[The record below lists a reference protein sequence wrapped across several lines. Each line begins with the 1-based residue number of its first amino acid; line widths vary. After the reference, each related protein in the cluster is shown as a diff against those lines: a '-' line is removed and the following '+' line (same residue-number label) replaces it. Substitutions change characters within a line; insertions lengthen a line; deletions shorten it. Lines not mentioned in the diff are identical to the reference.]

1 MMKERIEKGDIV
13 LINKSGKYHKQVG
26 EVSEVDYN
34 IFFVKIV
41 IVKLGAQEE
50 TFEEKDLQLKTKKPN
65 IEEIIVSIDK
75 NIEQVD
81 KISNLPTKEK
91 VELPNRLKYLK
102 LDIPKLDKQL
112 IQKNFDSIDK
122 ILTAA
127 READSSASF
136 WQQIDP
142 NLEKI
147 SWWIRT
153 CL

>member
-1 MMKERIEKGDIV
+1 MKDKIEKGDIV
-13 LINKSGKYHKQVG
+13 LVNKSEKYHNQVG

-41 IVKLGAQEE
+41 IVKLGNQEE
-50 TFEEKDLQLKTKKPN
+50 TFEEKDLQLQTKKPSL
-65 IEEIIVSIDK
+65 EEVVASIDK
-75 NIEQVD
+75 ILEQVEQ
-81 KISNLPTKEK
+81 ITSLPTKEQ

-112 IQKNFDSIDK
+112 IKKNFDVIDK
-122 ILTAA
+122 IFAA
-127 READSSASF
+127 TREADSSASF
-136 WQQIDP
+136 WQEIDP

-153 CL
+153 SL

>member
-1 MMKERIEKGDIV
+1 MNNKIEKGDIV
-13 LINKSGKYHKQVG
+13 VINKSGKYYQQVG

-41 IVKLGAQEE
+41 LVKLGNQEE
-50 TFEEKDLQLKTKKPN
+50 TFEEKDLQLQTKKPSLQEV
-65 IEEIIVSIDK
+65 ITSIDK
-75 NIEQVD
+75 ILEQVD
-81 KISNLPTKEK
+81 RICHLPTQEK

-112 IQKNFDSIDK
+112 IQNNFDSIDK
-122 ILTAA
+122 ILAA
-127 READSSASF
+127 TREIDSSASF
-136 WQQIDP
+136 WQEIDP

-153 CL
+153 SL

>member
-1 MMKERIEKGDIV
+1 MKDRIEKGDIV
-13 LINKSGKYHKQVG
+13 LINKSGKYHNQVG

-41 IVKLGAQEE
+41 LVKLDNQQEA
-50 TFEEKDLQLKTKKPN
+50 FEEKDLQLQTKKPSLKEV
-65 IEEIIVSIDK
+65 IAS
-75 NIEQVD
+75 VD
-81 KISNLPTKEK
+81 KILEQVEQIPHLPAKEQ

-102 LDIPKLDKQL
+102 LDIPKLDKHV

-122 ILTAA
+122 ILAAA

-136 WQQIDP
+136 WQEIDP
-142 NLEKI
+142 NLQKI

-153 CL
+153 SL

>member
-1 MMKERIEKGDIV
+1 MNNRIEKGDIV
-13 LINKSGKYHKQVG
+13 FVNKSGKYHQQVG

-41 IVKLGAQEE
+41 IVKLGNEE
-50 TFEEKDLQLKTKKPN
+50 EAFEEKDLQLKTKKPN
-65 IEEIIVSIDK
+65 LQEVIISIDK
-75 NIEQVD
+75 ILEQVTL
-81 KISNLPTKEK
+81 IINLPTREQ

-112 IQKNFDSIDK
+112 IQKNFNSID
-122 ILTAA
+122 IIFTEI

-136 WQQIDP
+136 WQEIDP

-153 CL
+153 SL

>member
-1 MMKERIEKGDIV
+1 MNNRIEKGDIV
-13 LINKSGKYHKQVG
+13 VINKSGKYYQQVG

-41 IVKLGAQEE
+41 LVKLSNQEE
-50 TFEEKDLQLKTKKPN
+50 AFEEKDLQLKTKKPSLQ
-65 IEEIIVSIDK
+65 EIIVSVDTIL
-75 NIEQVD
+75 EQVAQ
-81 KISNLPTKEK
+81 IAHLQAKEK

-112 IQKNFDSIDK
+112 IQKNFDSIDR
-122 ILTAA
+122 ILVTI
-127 READSSASF
+127 RETDSSASF
-136 WQQIDP
+136 WQEIDP

-153 CL
+153 SL

>member
-1 MMKERIEKGDIV
+1 MKDKIEKGDIV
-13 LINKSGKYHKQVG
+13 LINKSGKYYNQVG
-26 EVSEVDYN
+26 EVSGVDYN

-41 IVKLGAQEE
+41 TVKLGDQEE
-50 TFEEKDLQLKTKKPN
+50 GFEEKDLKLQAKKPG
-65 IEEIIVSIDK
+65 IEEVIASIDK
-75 NIEQVD
+75 ILEQVEQ
-81 KISNLPTKEK
+81 IINLPTKEQ

-112 IQKNFDSIDK
+112 IQKNFDSIDQ
-122 ILTAA
+122 IFAAA

-136 WQQIDP
+136 WQKIDS

-153 CL
+153 SL

>member
-1 MMKERIEKGDIV
+1 MNDRIEKGDIV
-13 LINKSGKYHKQVG
+13 VINKSGKCYKQVG
-26 EVSEVDYN
+26 EVSEIDYN

-41 IVKLGAQEE
+41 IVKLGNEE
-50 TFEEKDLQLKTKKPN
+50 ANFEEKDLQLQTKKPSLQEV
-65 IEEIIVSIDK
+65 IASIDK
-75 NIEQVD
+75 IIEQVD
-81 KISNLPTKEK
+81 QIGHLPTREK

-122 ILTAA
+122 ILAA
-127 READSSASF
+127 TREADSSASF
-136 WQQIDP
+136 WQEIDS

-153 CL
+153 SL

>member
-1 MMKERIEKGDIV
+1 MNNRIEKGDIV
-13 LINKSGKYHKQVG
+13 VINKNGKYDQQVG
-26 EVSEVDYN
+26 EVSQVDYN

-41 IVKLGAQEE
+41 LVKLGNQEE
-50 TFEEKDLQLKTKKPN
+50 AFEEKDLQLKTKKPSLQ
-65 IEEIIVSIDK
+65 EITVSIDT
-75 NIEQVD
+75 ILEQVAQIPD
-81 KISNLPTKEK
+81 LPAKEK

-122 ILTAA
+122 ILAKT
-127 READSSASF
+127 READSSATF
-136 WQQIDP
+136 WQEIDP

-153 CL
+153 SL

>member
-1 MMKERIEKGDIV
+1 MKDRIEKGDIV

-41 IVKLGAQEE
+41 IVKLGDQEE
-50 TFEEKDLQLKTKKPN
+50 TFEEKDLQLKAKKPN
-65 IEEIIVSIDK
+65 IEEVIASIDK
-75 NIEQVD
+75 IIEQVD
-81 KISNLPTKEK
+81 QIPNLPTREK

-112 IQKNFDSIDK
+112 IQRNFDSIDK

-136 WQQIDP
+136 WQQIAL

-153 CL
+153 SL